1 MIHQMRILICGDRNW
16 TNEKIMEDELKRY
29 FDINAYI
36 ITGGCRG
43 ADDIAFNLANR
54 HGVET
59 KVYHAKWSKFG
70 KFAGPERNTRMLI
83 EGKPDLVIAF
93 HTNIMQS
100 RGTLNMVGQANE
112 AGIPV
117 YIYGVKK

>member
-1 MIHQMRILICGDRNW
+1 MRILVCGDRNW
-16 TNEKIMEDELKRY
+16 MDEKIIENELKRY
-29 FDINAYI
+29 FDINAFV
-36 ITGGCRG
+36 ITGGARG
-43 ADDIAFNLANR
+43 ADDIAFNLAKR
-54 HGVET
+54 YGVEN

-70 KFAGPERNTRMLI
+70 KFAGPERNARMLV

-93 HTNIMQS
+93 HTAIAKS

-117 YIYGVKK
+117 HIYGVRK

>member
-1 MIHQMRILICGDRNW
+1 MRLIVCGDRNW
-16 TNEKIMEDELKRY
+16 TDEKIIENELRRY
-29 FDINAYI
+29 FGADAII

-43 ADDIAFNLANR
+43 ADDIAYNLAKLR
-54 HGVET
+54 GVET

-70 KFAGPERNTRMLI
+70 KFAGPERNTRMLV

-93 HTNIMQS
+93 HTNITQS

-112 AGIPV
+112 AGVPV